1 MKIIKGIDQGRE
13 ALSRHLLTD
22 DQNRSPEITDSIEKI
37 FGEKLTVEQA
47 VRKIVSEVS
56 ESGDQ
61 AVNDYSKRIDGSEAV
76 AVEVNRDDMDR
87 YVSEIPR
94 DTLDAMAKSA
104 RRVREFNA
112 SSLPRPWVDLER
124 GFGEMIVPIERLGI
138 YIPGGSGSYPS
149 TVLMTAIPARV
160 AGVKEIFLCTPPRR
174 DGSLN
179 PLVVAAAMMADVT
192 KIFTIGGAQAIA
204 AMAYGTESVPKVDM
218 ICGPGNIFVTT
229 AKRMVFGEVNIDGL
243 EGPTET
249 LLIADES
256 ANPSLCSAD
265 LLAQAEHD
273 FLATPILITTSP
285 EFADAVQQEL
295 PIQLAKLSR
304 KDVASNSVDRRGVIV
319 VVDSIDEALD
329 LANHYA
335 PEHLCLMIKD
345 PWVSI
350 GKVRNAGGV
359 FLGNYSP
366 EVMGD
371 YIAGPSHVMPTG
383 GSARFN
389 SYLGVEQFLKRV
401 PVVSLDRDMVKEFS
415 RTAATLARAE
425 GCDAHARAAEIRL
438 EVNLD

>member
-1 MKIIKGIDQGRE
+1 M
-13 ALSRHLLTD
+13 
-22 DQNRSPEITDSIEKI
+22 
-37 FGEKLTVEQA
+37 
-47 VRKIVSEVS
+47 
-56 ESGDQ
+56 
-61 AVNDYSKRIDGSEAV
+61 
-76 AVEVNRDDMDR
+76 
-87 YVSEIPR
+87 
-94 DTLDAMAKSA
+94 
-104 RRVREFNA
+104 
-112 SSLPRPWVDLER
+112 
-124 GFGEMIVPIERLGI
+124 
-138 YIPGGSGSYPS
+138 
-149 TVLMTAIPARV
+149 
-160 AGVKEIFLCTPPRR
+160 
-174 DGSLN
+174 
-179 PLVVAAAMMADVT
+179 
-192 KIFTIGGAQAIA
+192 
-204 AMAYGTESVPKVDM
+204 
-218 ICGPGNIFVTT
+218 
-229 AKRMVFGEVNIDGL
+229 
-243 EGPTET
+243 
-249 LLIADES
+249 IADES

-350 GKVRNAGGV
+350 GIVRNAGGV

-425 GCDAHARAAEIRL
+425 GFDAHARAAEIRL

>member
-22 DQNRSPEITDSIEKI
+22 DQNKSPEITDSIEKI

-256 ANPSLCSAD
+256 A
-265 LLAQAEHD
+265 
-273 FLATPILITTSP
+273 
-285 EFADAVQQEL
+285 EL
-295 PIQLAKLSR
+295 KVVPRTVIE
-304 KDVASNSVDRRGVIV
+304 SNTM
-319 VVDSIDEALD
+319 L
-329 LANHYA
+329 
-335 PEHLCLMIKD
+335 P
-345 PWVSI
+345 
-350 GKVRNAGGV
+350 
-359 FLGNYSP
+359 
-366 EVMGD
+366 
-371 YIAGPSHVMPTG
+371 
-383 GSARFN
+383 
-389 SYLGVEQFLKRV
+389 V
-401 PVVSLDRDMVKEFS
+401 PDVVSVKSAFEGATKFVIEIS
-415 RTAATLARAE
+415 PSAPNSIAVPAAFTFNTCPAE
-425 GCDAHARAAEIRL
+425 PKDDKPVPPNAYPI
-438 EVNLD
+438 VSPD

>member
-13 ALSRHLLTD
+13 ALSRQLLTD

-61 AVNDYSKRIDGSEAV
+61 AVNDYSKRIDGSEPAAV
-76 AVEVNRDDMDR
+76 AVNRDDMDR
-87 YVSEIPR
+87 YLAEIPR

-218 ICGPGNIFVTT
+218 ICGPGNIFVTM

-243 EGPTET
+243 AGPTET

-273 FLATPILITTSP
+273 SLATPILITTSP
-285 EFADAVQQEL
+285 DFADAVQQEL

-345 PWVSI
+345 PWASI

-401 PVVSLDRDMVKEFS
+401 PVVSLDRDMVSEFS
-415 RTAATLARAE
+415 RTAAILARAE
-425 GCDAHARAAEIRL
+425 GFDAHARAAEIRL